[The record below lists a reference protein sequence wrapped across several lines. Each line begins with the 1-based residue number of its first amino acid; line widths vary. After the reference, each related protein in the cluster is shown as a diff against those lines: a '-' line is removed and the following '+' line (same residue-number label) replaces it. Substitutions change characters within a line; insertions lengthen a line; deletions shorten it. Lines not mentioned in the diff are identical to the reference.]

1 MKEAKNI
8 VLILTIVL
16 IILLPFMFYYYE
28 SELVYNILISIV
40 TGIIVSILTAL
51 IQYFV
56 IKSQIKNN
64 IFGCYFEMYKAIYVS
79 INRKSFF
86 GYPVINIYR
95 KLLRFNDEL
104 SRNLS
109 EFSGFIPNK
118 YNKLYKK
125 LNPIIAIDKK
135 FNSRNMVKLILP
147 FNSKRFKDLII
158 PLYDF
163 IENALK
169 NIDSKRFENEFE
181 LYKKIFCILC
191 K

>member
-40 TGIIVSILTAL
+40 TGIIVSILMAL

-64 IFGCYFEMYKAIYVS
+64 IFSCYFEMYKAIYVS
-79 INRKSFF
+79 INRKRFY

-95 KLLRFNDEL
+95 KLLRFNGEL

-169 NIDSKRFENEFE
+169 NIDSKRFEKEFE